1 MSNFVAHDPNLTVGD
16 FRVVIWVE
24 TGVAILFV
32 LTRGLLRLHS
42 RERPSFDDAFVVFAL
57 LCMVISSALYTP
69 VLPAVFLLS
78 DLEKGRVKQPPA
90 KFMAE
95 ERRYLKYQFA
105 IIILFWTTIW
115 MVKGS
120 FLAFYKQIFSGQFIG
135 WQRAACLYYAT
146 AADIFTDLLIMAL
159 PLSILW
165 QLRMNKKTKM
175 ALGLL
180 FLVGFVIILFA
191 ILRLVY
197 TRPKHAH
204 VNPKWLAVWS
214 STESCIAVGVSC
226 APPFRKFLVR
236 RGQQQSASAKVS
248 GPRSAENSKRTSKDR
263 ASGRSTPVAND
274 APPSAH
280 ATSSARKALRA
291 QQKKRLFPTVDYEA
305 RYSHFDPR
313 SDYRDFR
320 GFFVL
325 FWIGLAIMVISTM
338 LRNVRETGYPFVFKQ
353 RHLFLENLWEMGA
366 SDFFMTAS
374 TMLSLPLHRLYAQS
388 HGVLRFSRGGVWIQA
403 AFQAM
408 WLSYWV
414 QWPFLRR
421 WTWTAQVFFTLHLMA
436 LFMKMHSYAFYN
448 GHLSETKRRLNH
460 LDKPAKDANTA
471 AAVKYPTTSGHVHE
485 LKADGDES
493 EEPFAPREE
502 RIRQLREDLAVELT
516 SPLGNV
522 TYDQNLTVAN
532 FVDFL
537 LCPTLCYELE
547 FPRTEKRNYMELF
560 YKTSATFG
568 CIFLLTI
575 TSENFIIPVLD
586 ESAVRL
592 QERHSLADGA
602 LIMAETTSKLLFPFM
617 ITFLLVFLVIF
628 EYICGAFAEITC
640 FADRH
645 FYDDWWNS
653 CDWLEFSREWNVPV
667 HNFFRRH
674 VYAALSTPRS
684 VLLTS
689 PLSPGPQTTSK
700 WEQQQKA
707 KAPVSRPVATFI
719 TFLISALAHELI
731 MGCITKKLRGYGFFA
746 MMLQMP
752 IVLVQ
757 RSRWIRGRTL
767 LNNILFWCSMV
778 LGLSMMCALYVLAP
792 AVYHQAANGGTV
804 RRNYQETADRARGF
818 AYYLKKHGYKRVG
831 ILCTNTP
838 AFLEAIFAI
847 AAASGVNA
855 AINYRLKPDDL
866 TYIFEHAEVD
876 SILVDAEFLPLL
888 DQFRSRNP
896 RVKLIVD
903 TDLDCDDGDYDAAV
917 QEGLRYDQEHG
928 SHGWEG
934 LERQASDEEATLALS
949 YTSGTTAR
957 PKGVEYTHR
966 GAYLAA
972 LGNVVESGLNFHEG
986 RCRYLWTL
994 PMFHAMGWTFPWAVT
1009 AVRGTHYCLRKVDY
1023 PLIWK
1028 LLKEEGCTHFN
1039 AAPTV
1044 NTLLCNSPEA
1054 ERLPH
1059 KVRVTVAA
1067 SPPTGHLFEQMA
1079 GLNLHAVH
1087 VYGLTETYGP
1097 ITKGYHMPAWEQLP
1111 ASEKYAKLARQ
1122 GHGFVT
1128 SLPAR
1133 VVKTGDRDD
1142 QVIDVAKDGKE
1153 VGDIVF
1159 TGNICAKG
1167 YFKDPE
1173 ATRKLFAGGVLHT
1186 GDLAVWHSDGA
1197 VQIIDR
1203 GKDIIISGMIHQT
1216 RDYVLALIK
1225 CLGGENIS
1233 SLALESVIVTHPDI
1247 LECGVVAVKDE
1258 KWGERPQ
1265 AFVTIKEGKTLRG
1278 EDLIQWMKDNP
1289 KVSGF
1294 MVPKG
1299 AEVIAELPKTS
1310 TGKVRKNVLREWAQ
1324 GAERDQAK
1332 LLETG
1337 STALIRNTA
1346 AQQLADIQKKHPEEV
1361 FNLLTRVVPYL
1372 RVKGPRSW
1380 ETRTAAAKAVGG
1392 IVEHA
1397 ERFDPNSD
1405 ESESGSAAVK
1415 LEDGPP
1421 KKEEDQVKVEVSPP
1435 ASDQL
1440 QLETLDVQSIM
1451 ENGKPLL
1458 ASDGKSYDLKLAK
1471 MEPGQRLEFQKK
1483 SLTARLGLG
1492 GEYTDDSLLDDADI
1506 EQQVRGS
1513 TPGAPPALSKLNT
1526 QVDRKDNSTDAGV
1539 TPTAKTP
1546 TVDGGA
1552 TSKRMQSYL
1561 KRKRKLEAKQAAN
1574 KVQILDLD
1582 SRRKSTQINATADAS
1597 KPTVVKKESMA
1608 DEDDIDPPKG
1618 GDYFSLDRKGEDD
1631 SSKLVSEFK
1640 GPVAPIK
1647 SELQPDADEEGVEWP
1662 FERLCEYLM
1671 VDMFDHNWEVRHG
1684 AALGLREILRVH
1696 AAGAGRERGKS
1707 KSVNAAANQRW
1718 LNDLACRICAVFML
1732 DRFADFGSDNAVTP
1746 VRETAGQA
1754 LGSLLQDASAATVEA
1769 TYHVLRSLVLQEH
1782 LVKSRVWQACHGG
1795 MIGLRYLVAVRYD
1808 VLLARQDLM
1817 DSALSVVMHGLS
1829 DNDDDVRAVSSATLI
1844 PVCEEFVKRRPASL
1858 GDLVHIVWEC
1868 LGNLNDDLSSS
1879 TGAVMD
1885 LLSKLCSFSQVLDVM
1900 KANASSTSAASFGVL
1915 VPRLFPFLRHT
1926 IRSVRAAA
1934 LRALRQFLDIKGEG
1948 TTDWVNGK
1956 ALRLIFQNLIVERD
1970 DEVRRLSL
1978 DVWMA
1983 LLDVMTTQRGFVE
1996 LEKEMLE
2003 HLSSITTVT
2012 MHPIGVSQ
2020 HPLPMSPSLFMR
2032 PSGHGTVIPA
2042 HSSTKSP
2049 PRIDGEP
2056 PAKKQRRRSNKTEK
2070 ESTPPPP
2077 SPHNLDGPVI
2087 SGDVDLVG
2095 FETFVHSKLAAV
2107 QAFAKLISLWPDNS
2121 LDKHFASALV
2131 VNMTSRYS
2139 TSREIACSII
2149 GEAALLRGPNDAFLM
2164 SFIAKLESIVKE
2176 EPPKWYTDIKSSLYA
2191 VRGQCHNLMSIFKD
2205 SNIRASLPNIPP
2217 MVQGDDNAGPH
2228 AFDIQDGER
2237 IAEHDFE
2244 KLKSKMGK
2252 WAWVPIESKANGDRQ
2267 ELRRVLDDAKALKEQ
2282 RDIRVKSSAA
2292 AALIALQIITKPP
2305 TGVIQGVMN
2314 SVRHEENFDL
2324 QKRSAASVVALVR
2337 LLVSQDR
2344 RAIVKKVG
2352 SNLASFYTN
2361 EIAETPEFLPNVD
2374 VEDIILSLRKDEDI
2388 QDHADPA
2395 QHERQAKQ
2403 ARICRRG
2410 AKETFEV
2417 LASTFGR
2424 ELFEYVP
2431 TLKALIE
2438 EPLQQ
2443 VFANEISD
2451 AIREEGSP
2459 LGQRAIDA
2467 MSLIRALIV
2476 RLDPS
2481 LYGFVLDLAPLMI
2494 KALKCKYAVFR
2505 YMAAKSIATICSV
2518 IRVEGFE
2525 LLVKQI
2531 LPCIN
2536 NPLDLHQRQGAV
2548 ECVYHLI
2555 SVMGDHILPYVIFL
2569 IVPILG
2575 RMSDSDDNTRL
2586 IATTTFATLVK
2597 LVPLEAGV
2605 PDPPGLSADL
2615 LEGRER
2621 ERKFMSQMLDP
2632 KKIEDFEVPVAIKAT
2647 LRSYQQD
2654 GINWLNFLNRYN
2666 LHGVLCDDMGLG
2678 KTLQTICMVAS
2689 DHHMRADRFAQT
2701 QDPDSRRLPS
2711 LIVCPSSLSGHWQQ
2725 EIQQFAPFLTSAAYV
2740 GNPTDR
2746 AAIRHSLH
2754 TADIIITSYE
2764 VCRSDIEVLAPLN
2777 WNYCVL
2783 DEGHLIKNPS
2793 TKITL
2798 SVKRLNSY
2806 HRLILSGTPIQNNV
2820 LELWSLFDFLM
2831 PGFLGTEKIFKDRF
2845 AKPIALSRFGKS
2857 SSKEQEAGAL
2867 ALEALHK
2874 QVLPFLM
2881 RRLKEEVLNDLPP
2894 KTIQNYYCD
2903 LSELQRKL
2911 FDDFNKKEG
2920 AKLKNL
2926 AGQGDK
2932 EAKSHIFT
2940 CLQYMRKLCNSPSLV
2955 MTPKHVHY
2963 ATTQQYLKSHHTSL
2977 DDPIHA
2983 PKLAA
2988 LRDLLV
2994 DCGIGSTP
3002 SDPSASSTTATSQ
3015 DQIVPSADAAVA
3027 PHRALIFCQATS
3039 MLDLVSSYLKSH
3051 LPSATSLTLNGAV
3064 PAAQRQS
3071 LVNTFNSDPSID
3083 LLLMTTAVGGLG
3095 LNLTGADTVIFVEHD
3110 WNPQKDIQAMD
3121 RAHRIGQRRAVNVYR
3136 LVTRG
3141 TLEEKI
3147 LNLQRFKIDVA
3158 SSVVKQQKAGLA
3170 GMDTGEILDLFNLE
3184 GVGGVEEREKA
3195 GKEREEGA
3203 SAVDEVT
3210 GEVREKGKKGFLDD
3224 IGELWSEEQYEEEFD
3239 MEGFLGRMKG

>member
-1 MSNFVAHDPNLTVGD
+1 
-16 FRVVIWVE
+16 
-24 TGVAILFV
+24 
-32 LTRGLLRLHS
+32 
-42 RERPSFDDAFVVFAL
+42 
-57 LCMVISSALYTP
+57 
-69 VLPAVFLLS
+69 
-78 DLEKGRVKQPPA
+78 
-90 KFMAE
+90 MAE

-115 MVKGS
+115 TVKGS
-120 FLAFYKQIFSGQFIG
+120 FLTFYKQIFSGQFIG
-135 WQRAACLYYAT
+135 WQRAAWYVAAGMCIATWVSNVILQFFACVPFRTYFIIGACNSKRNTRVSNDSLYYAT
-146 AADIFTDLLIMAL
+146 AADIFTDLLSEFGFGYGPPVKHTMAA
-159 PLSILW
+159 SHE
-165 QLRMNKKTKM
+165 QEDKDG
-175 ALGLL
+175 LG
-180 FLVGFVIILFA
+180 
-191 ILRLVY
+191 
-197 TRPKHAH
+197 
-204 VNPKWLAVWS
+204 
-214 STESCIAVGVSC
+214 
-226 APPFRKFLVR
+226 
-236 RGQQQSASAKVS
+236 
-248 GPRSAENSKRTSKDR
+248 
-263 ASGRSTPVAND
+263 GRSTPVAND

-645 FYDDWWNS
+645 F
-653 CDWLEFSREWNVPV
+653 L
-667 HNFFRRH
+667 
-674 VYAALSTPRS
+674 
-684 VLLTS
+684 
-689 PLSPGPQTTSK
+689 
-700 WEQQQKA
+700 
-707 KAPVSRPVATFI
+707 
-719 TFLISALAHELI
+719 
-731 MGCITKKLRGYGFFA
+731 
-746 MMLQMP
+746 
-752 IVLVQ
+752 LVQ

-804 RRNYQETADRARGF
+804 RRNYQETANRARGF
-818 AYYLKKHGYKRVG
+818 AYYLKKHGHKRVG

-1203 GKDIIISGMIHQT
+1203 GKDIIISG
-1216 RDYVLALIK
+1216 
-1225 CLGGENIS
+1225 GENIS

-1324 GAERDQAK
+1324 GAERDQANLDRLVT

-1539 TPTAKTP
+1539 TPTAETP

-2003 HLSSITTVT
+2003 HLSSITTMT

-2149 GEAALLRGPNDAFLM
+2149 GEAALLRSPNDAFLM

-2191 VRGQCHNLMSIFKD
+2191 VRGQCQNLMSIFKD